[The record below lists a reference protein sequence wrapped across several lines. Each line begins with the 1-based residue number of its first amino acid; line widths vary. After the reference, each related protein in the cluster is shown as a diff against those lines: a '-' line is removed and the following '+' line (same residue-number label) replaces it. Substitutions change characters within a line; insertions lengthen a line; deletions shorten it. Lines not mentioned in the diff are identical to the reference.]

1 MLAAE
6 QILDAISQATGVPE
20 KFTGYP
26 LGTRATQ
33 LAEGAVDHN
42 FLKAFTKPV
51 RDVRCDCARETDPTL
66 NQIVHLMNNEGIL
79 ARFDTDSS
87 RLGRLLAEGKSTSDI
102 IETLYLATVSR
113 RPSPGEQ
120 KLALAHVASIPDRTE
135 ALRDIQHALI
145 NSNEFLLR
153 H

>member
-1 MLAAE
+1 
-6 QILDAISQATGVPE
+6 
-20 KFTGYP
+20 
-26 LGTRATQ
+26 

-66 NQIVHLMNNEGIL
+66 NQVVHLINNAGIL
-79 ARFDTDSS
+79 DRFDADLS
-87 RLGRLLAEGKSTSDI
+87 RLGRMLSAKTPTAEI
-102 IETLYLATVSR
+102 VETLYLATISR
-113 RPSPGEQ
+113 RPSPAER
-120 KLALAHVASIPDRTE
+120 KLALGHVASLPDR
-135 ALRDIQHALI
+135 AAGLRDIQHALI